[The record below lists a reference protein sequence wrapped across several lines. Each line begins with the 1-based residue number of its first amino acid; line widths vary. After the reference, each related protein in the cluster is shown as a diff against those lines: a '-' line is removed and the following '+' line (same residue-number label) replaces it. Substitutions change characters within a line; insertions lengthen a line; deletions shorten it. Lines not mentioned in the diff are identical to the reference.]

1 MKEQSYFTFRL
12 NNSIYGIVT
21 GYVEEVFPLPELTLV
36 SSTDRNLVGVVNLRG
51 EMLPVMD
58 LNLILGMPSPDY
70 QVTDSILVL
79 RWEYSQVGII
89 VNEVYQERKISPDQ
103 ITTELSKHQDVA
115 GRDSKKIIADLL
127 RRAGDILILNNP
139 ETWIRSVEMEPI
151 FSEIQN
157 NYPGDPFQLSNQE
170 SIFCPNATPEERII
184 FRERSDNLKAA
195 VNSQELKDLKPI
207 AVIVLNDNLFGID
220 LGVVREFTDISR
232 VTPIPCCPKH
242 IIGNMNLRGEILT
255 LVDLRGLLTLPMNP
269 ILEGYKVM
277 VVDFEGIVTG
287 VIVAEVSEAMLF
299 LKPSEIMSIPI
310 GIHPFN
316 HRYLQGMAPYQEKT
330 IAILDLPKMFLE
342 GGLIVDE
349 VV

>member
-12 NNSIYGIVT
+12 NNALYGITT
-21 GYVEEVFPLPELTLV
+21 GYVEEVFPLPKLNVV
-36 SSTDRNLVGVVNLRG
+36 SSTHRDLVGVLNLRG

-58 LNLILGMPSPDY
+58 LNLILGMPSRDY

-79 RWEYSQVGII
+79 RWEYSRVGII
-89 VNEVYQERKISPDQ
+89 VNEVYKETKISPDQ
-103 ITTELSKHQDVA
+103 ITTELSNH
-115 GRDSKKIIADLL
+115 RDMAEKDGQKIIADLV

-139 ETWIRSVEMEPI
+139 ENWIISVEIEPI
-151 FSEIQN
+151 FSEIQDN
-157 NYPGDPFQLSNQE
+157 SPGDAFELLNQQ
-170 SIFCPNATPEERII
+170 SIFCPNATPEEQII
-184 FRERSDNLKAA
+184 FRERADNLKAA

-220 LGVVREFTDISR
+220 LAMVREFTDISR

-255 LVDLRGLLTLPMNP
+255 LIDLRGLLTLPMNP

-299 LKPSEIMSIPI
+299 LNPSEIMPVPT
-310 GIHPFN
+310 GIHSIN
-316 HRYLQGMAPYQEKT
+316 DQYLQAMSPYQEKT
-330 IAILDLPKMFLE
+330 IAILDLPKMFLN
-342 GGLIVDE
+342 GDLIVDQ